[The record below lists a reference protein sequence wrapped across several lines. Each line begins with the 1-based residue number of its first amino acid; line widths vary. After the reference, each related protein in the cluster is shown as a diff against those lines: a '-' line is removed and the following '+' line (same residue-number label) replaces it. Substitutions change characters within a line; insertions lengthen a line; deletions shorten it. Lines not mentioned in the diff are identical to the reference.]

1 MMEWIL
7 QTSKGLINDQI
18 GKEYDSEYQK
28 YSNQDMTKNTIDMV
42 RVQGGGNEWHKGSGA
57 FISGSGNNF
66 TIYFDQVGESS
77 GILVKQAYIVSG
89 TKTSTGIKN
98 LTTGFIMKEK
108 GPDPNHKLVEVGTY
122 RFFKDKDG
130 MSESSSWPYGTQYGT
145 KKRVKQANSL
155 PNSLDR

>member
-1 MMEWIL
+1 MV
-7 QTSKGLINDQI
+7 N
-18 GKEYDSEYQK
+18 
-28 YSNQDMTKNTIDMV
+28 NTIDMV
-42 RVQGGGNEWHKGSGA
+42 RVQGGGSEWHKGSGA

-66 TIYFDQVGESS
+66 TIYFDMSGESN
-77 GILVKQAYIVSG
+77 GIKTKRAFIVSG
-89 TKTSTGIKN
+89 TKTDAGIKN

-108 GPDPNHKLVEVGTY
+108 GPDPDHKLVEVGTY

-130 MSESSSWPYGTQYGT
+130 MSEATSWPYGTQYDT